1 VATRDRHPVIFPRK
15 ISRDTALKTAVQ
27 IIITVTRAGAKPDL
41 KIADRW
47 RPAGGCRR

>member
-1 VATRDRHPVIFPRK
+1 VATRDKRQSFAGKK
-15 ISRDTALKTAVQ
+15 IDRDTALKTAVQ
-27 IIITVTRAGAKPDL
+27 IIITVTRAGSKPDL